1 MFKNIGS
8 FVVKFKGTIEIIPKN
23 IVNNIKNTPKNKKHK
38 YGYKEV
44 IECKSKTDLKIV
56 DLTGAGDLFAA
67 GFLHGFINNISTK
80 EALEKGT
87 DMSAKIIQKVGA
99 RLN

>member
-1 MFKNIGS
+1 MIDAKDFGDVVEFGKQIRKILIITRGEKGS
-8 FVVKFKGTIEIIPKN
+8 VA
-23 IVNNIKNTPKNKKHK
+23 IKN
-38 YGYKEV
+38 KEV
-44 IECKSKTDLKIV
+44 IECKSKTDLKII